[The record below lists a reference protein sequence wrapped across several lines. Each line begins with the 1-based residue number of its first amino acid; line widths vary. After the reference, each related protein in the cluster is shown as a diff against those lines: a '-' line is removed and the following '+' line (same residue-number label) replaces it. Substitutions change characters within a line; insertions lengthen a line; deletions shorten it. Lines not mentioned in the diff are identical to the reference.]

1 VRKVIL
7 MMQVSLDGYGAT
19 EDHDLGWALSH
30 VDGVVQKWMNELLI
44 EADVHFLGRVA
55 YEEQVSA
62 WPGST
67 GETADAVNGATKVVF
82 STTLDPENWDDWDG
96 TARIADLDAGGEIA
110 RLRLEDG
117 GDIFV
122 SGGPELARRMS
133 ADGLIDEYRLVV
145 HPAVLG
151 SGLPLFGDRID
162 LELVDTTPFPSGALG
177 VVYRRADRTEG

>member
-19 EDHDLGWALSH
+19 EDHDLSWAMSH
-30 VDGVVQKWMNELLI
+30 LDGVVQKWMNETLNS
-44 EADVHFLGRVA
+44 ADVHLMGRVA

-67 GETADAVNGATKVVF
+67 GETADAVNGATKIVF
-82 STTLDPENWDDWDG
+82 SRTLDPADWNDWDG
-96 TARIADLDAGGEIA
+96 TARIADLDPGGEIA

-122 SGGPELARRMS
+122 SGGPQFARGLS
-133 ADGLIDEYRLVV
+133 SDGLVDEYRLVV

-162 LELVDTTPFPSGALG
+162 LELVETTPFPSGALG
-177 VVYRRADRTEG
+177 VVYRPAAGG